1 MLMILIL
8 ISIVVIFVSHIY
20 VVLLGFCYCICY
32 ICYKY
37 IIILTFSHKTSIL
50 KMSEILNPSYRAIFS
65 YNSVLYIIH
74 IIIRSLYLSVNST
87 FNTLYIIRVN
97 HSLKAVARQFTKL
110 CILLASKHINNHT
123 ILICFILTHIL
134 FHLIIY
140 LLFYCKPLLN
150 STLFLCIHYI
160 NVKKLLYQH
169 S

>member
-1 MLMILIL
+1 MCSYLSLFRLAYNLSRHITVLYNTVIFILLYIFSCQYNYMLMILIL

-37 IIILTFSHKTSIL
+37 IIISTFSHKTSIL

-110 CILLASKHINNHT
+110 CILLASKHINNH
-123 ILICFILTHIL
+123 I
-134 FHLIIY
+134 
-140 LLFYCKPLLN
+140 
-150 STLFLCIHYI
+150 S
-160 NVKKLLYQH
+160 LYV
-169 S
+169 SS